1 MVQVIHVVRTA
12 DDIGYPGYSPLI
24 HIHHVERSV
33 FGNGIAI
40 HIYGEMRI
48 AAKEV
53 VYARELMLNTIQTL
67 TLTPETGTHTPY
79 HAQKYRIIIPS
90 DTWLRSTSTQRA
102 SSTTTAASTSTP
114 TTVLGR
120 EPELAPMKVRSGST
134 SRHWASSRCRNPVKK
149 IKWEKCNGKIRRMER
164 LATRGLLH

>member
-79 HAQKYRIIIPS
+79 HAQKYIYHKGEFGNY
-90 DTWLRSTSTQRA
+90 A
-102 SSTTTAASTSTP
+102 SVDIF
-114 TTVLGR
+114 TVVDGV
-120 EPELAPMKVRSGST
+120 ELAVDAGPDEGSV
-134 SRHWASSRCRNPVKK
+134 WLDFEALG
-149 IKWEKCNGKIRRMER
+149 E
-164 LATRGLLH
+164 